1 MCDDK
6 VGQKEGNRRADTRP
20 AAVSTPDNNTIR
32 YAATG
37 GVDSGGGV
45 ADTLTSGA
53 RPQAVCSV
61 MGGPALCSAPVSL
74 VPSQHVCVVCVWLG
88 KRLVSHI
95 TTPEVT
101 MRLSHTAA
109 HVQSFGR
116 VLV

>member
-1 MCDDK
+1 M
-6 VGQKEGNRRADTRP
+6 RP
-20 AAVSTPDNNTIR
+20 AAVSTPDNNTIC

-37 GVDSGGGV
+37 GVDGGGV

-101 MRLSHTAA
+101 MRLGHAA
-109 HVQSFGR
+109 ADIQSSGR